1 MIFSIRTFRKAI
13 IFSLIFFLVKIAYSQ
28 KNLIIYGKAPF
39 FNDNSF
45 ISITSFYPYKAVFDY
60 PKKFDST
67 IILNHRFK
75 LSLKVENA
83 ELYIIKA
90 YDSVTKST
98 SSGIIFLEPGSC
110 RMVLKDSILEDIVV
124 FGNDAAKD
132 YTDFK
137 RKISHIKPPPEYY
150 SYNKAYKNSLLAN
163 DTLTS
168 NYFYRKKDSIEATI
182 KDSYIGIVKN
192 WINKKKT
199 SLINSQIIRTYLF
212 DNLTDLQIKKIFYSL
227 PLQGRINSWGKEI
240 EIYFSALSIGKNLP
254 TFLLR
259 DTSNITINLNS
270 FKGSFV
276 FLDFWASWCIPCREQ
291 SEKIMSVYNNY
302 KGKGLKLICI
312 SLDKVADDWKKA
324 ILKDR
329 LDCINV
335 CDLQGFDGIAK
346 LYMIKSI
353 PANFLID
360 KQGKIIAKNIK
371 IDELEKLLT
380 SRIK

>member
-1 MIFSIRTFRKAI
+1 
-13 IFSLIFFLVKIAYSQ
+13 
-28 KNLIIYGKAPF
+28 
-39 FNDNSF
+39 
-45 ISITSFYPYKAVFDY
+45 
-60 PKKFDST
+60 
-67 IILNHRFK
+67 
-75 LSLKVENA
+75 
-83 ELYIIKA
+83 
-90 YDSVTKST
+90 
-98 SSGIIFLEPGSC
+98 
-110 RMVLKDSILEDIVV
+110 MVLKDSILEDIVV